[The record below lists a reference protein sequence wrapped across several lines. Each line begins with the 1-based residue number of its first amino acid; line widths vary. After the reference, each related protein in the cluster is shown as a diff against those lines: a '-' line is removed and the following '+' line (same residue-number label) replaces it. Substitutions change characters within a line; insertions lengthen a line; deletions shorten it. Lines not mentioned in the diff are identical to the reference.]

1 MILGMSGIGV
11 LSFRVL
17 ALRSTKSCRNHA
29 SFCLSCFLII
39 NMLQAVESCAGY
51 IRPVSS
57 SALILSLSSWG
68 KNASLGRMHLGRI
81 CRCLYLSIRSIV
93 WLIFLRGSNSVGY
106 FSGNTS
112 GYSLIGSYPNCLTA
126 SL

>member
-1 MILGMSGIGV
+1 MMLGMSDIGV

-17 ALRSTKSCRNHA
+17 ALRLTKSYKNLA
-29 SFCLSCFLII
+29 SFYLSCFLII
-39 NMLQAVESCAGY
+39 NMLQAAKSCAGY

-57 SALILSLSSWG
+57 SALILSLSWG
-68 KNASLGRMHLGRI
+68 KNSSLGRMRLGRI
-81 CRCLYLSIRSIV
+81 CQCLSLSIRSIV
-93 WLIFLRGSNSVGY
+93 WLIFLRGGNSVGF

-126 SL
+126 SS